1 MIEVFVEKAVA
12 VVAAQ
17 GGAAGFAPL
26 FGAGAGEPQ
35 DAFFATADQALF
47 LNNGSMVRSWLAP
60 SAENLTAR
68 LGKLTDARALAEELY
83 LSILTRAPSDAEVAA
98 VKASWQKATSVV
110 LLGFRTVDVGSRT
123 GLSFDY
129 QFADLAVAVSQQ
141 QGLRSKGHDDAYL
154 TEQETRIRRFHEVIN
169 DYIEGRR

>member
-1 MIEVFVEKAVA
+1 MRAAGVVGAHELAGAAEFDKKSPPTEANKTDATRLAERAKAA
-12 VVAAQ
+12 EQ
-17 GGAAGFAPL
+17 YTWDKLKGGAAGFAPL

-98 VKASWQKATSVV
+98 VQKQLAAREKDKPAVV
-110 LLGFRTVDVGSRT
+110 
-123 GLSFDY
+123 
-129 QFADLAVAVSQQ
+129 QDLAW
-141 QGLRSKGHDDAYL
+141 GLL
-154 TEQETRIRRFHEVIN
+154 TSAEFRFKH
-169 DYIEGRR
+169 